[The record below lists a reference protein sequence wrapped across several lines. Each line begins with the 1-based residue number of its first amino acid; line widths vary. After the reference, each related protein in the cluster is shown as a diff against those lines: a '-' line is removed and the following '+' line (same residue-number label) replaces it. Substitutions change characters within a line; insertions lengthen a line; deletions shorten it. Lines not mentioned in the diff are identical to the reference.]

1 MSKGFRRMNPRGT
14 HTSTY
19 QSGVTLMES
28 MVALVILSVG
38 LLGLAGI
45 HVTGMR
51 GNNGA
56 YLRTQA
62 AILVNDLAE
71 RMHANPNADANADVE
86 DGDAY
91 LSIPN
96 IACDQPIDTPNC
108 EAVACNSIQMA
119 QYDSYQW
126 VCSVEALLP
135 GAQINVECID
145 GDTTD
150 GDVCSSGS
158 SHTISVTWTDPMTPN
173 NPNNPTIAMTVL
185 P

>member
-1 MSKGFRRMNPRGT
+1 MIKDSGVRNSMQTFSGT
-14 HTSTY
+14 PKH

-71 RMHANPNADANADVE
+71 RMHANPNADQVG
-86 DGDAY
+86 GDAY
-91 LSIPN
+91 VSIPAIN
-96 IACDQPIDTPNC
+96 CSQPIATPNC
-108 EAVACNSIQMA
+108 GNVTCNSTRMA

-126 VCSVEALLP
+126 VCSVEALLT
-135 GAQINVECID
+135 GQQIIVGCID
-145 GDTTD
+145 GDITD
-150 GDVCSSGS
+150 GDACSPGS

-173 NPNNPTIAMTVL
+173 NSNNPTIALTVL